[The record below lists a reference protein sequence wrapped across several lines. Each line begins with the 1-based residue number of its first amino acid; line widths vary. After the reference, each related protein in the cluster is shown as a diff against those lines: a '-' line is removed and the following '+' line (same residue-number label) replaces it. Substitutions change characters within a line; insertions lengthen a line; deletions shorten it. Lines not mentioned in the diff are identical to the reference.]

1 MGYKG
6 MADKEIGIR
15 GLVIGDLGMG
25 IKGKG

>member
-1 MGYKG
+1 MGYKE